1 MVLYSKEAVWAIDT
15 HGVILKKEA
24 CTMSKIDTLR
34 NMSAE
39 ASQAVLQEVDDS
51 TLLQA
56 RIAILNKQEEIK
68 LKSTQQVITVLKE
81 LQNSIKSSVDDVR
94 RAANTVRNY
103 PAETAVQIAARV
115 EESLVRCE
123 KAGEQAQINFE
134 KTQRILY
141 NLQELDIPRL
151 CYVCAGSA
159 MLFAVLANLAIMLVF
174 FS

>member
-1 MVLYSKEAVWAIDT
+1 MVLRSKEAVWAINI

-39 ASQAVLQEVDDS
+39 ASQAVLQEVDDT

-56 RIAILNKQEEIK
+56 RIAILNKQEELK
-68 LKSTQQVITVLKE
+68 LKSTQEVIVLLKD
-81 LQNSIKSSVDDVR
+81 LQNAIKTSVDDVR

-115 EESLVRCE
+115 EETLVRCE
-123 KAGEQAQINFE
+123 KAGEQAQKNFE
-134 KTQRILY
+134 KTQRIIY
-141 NLQELDIPRL
+141 DIQQLDISRL
-151 CYVCAGSA
+151 CCFCA
-159 MLFAVLANLAIMLVF
+159 MLGAIISGIMNIIVLYLFL
-174 FS
+174 

>member
-1 MVLYSKEAVWAIDT
+1 MVLYSKEAVWAINT

-68 LKSTQQVITVLKE
+68 LKSTQ
-81 LQNSIKSSVDDVR
+81 
-94 RAANTVRNY
+94 
-103 PAETAVQIAARV
+103 
-115 EESLVRCE
+115 
-123 KAGEQAQINFE
+123 
-134 KTQRILY
+134 
-141 NLQELDIPRL
+141 
-151 CYVCAGSA
+151 
-159 MLFAVLANLAIMLVF
+159 
-174 FS
+174 

>member
-1 MVLYSKEAVWAIDT
+1 
-15 HGVILKKEA
+15 
-24 CTMSKIDTLR
+24 MSKIDTLR

-123 KAGEQAQINFE
+123 KAEINFE